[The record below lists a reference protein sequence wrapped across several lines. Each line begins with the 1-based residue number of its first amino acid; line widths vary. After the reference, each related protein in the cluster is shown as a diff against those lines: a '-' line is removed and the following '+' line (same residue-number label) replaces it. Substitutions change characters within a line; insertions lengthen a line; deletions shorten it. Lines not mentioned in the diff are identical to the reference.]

1 MKAGVE
7 TPTQI
12 HPGHQR
18 LHSGIT
24 RQKALCFLW
33 SQNRFPNNPLGSH
46 IFWIS
51 SPGACLSDQISTSAT
66 SRHTADFSPLFSPT
80 KSQTKPQQDP
90 PCLQAPTCHGP
101 SWTQQTP
108 SQICS
113 RTWQPPTLSLRN
125 ASGLRRCWVF
135 SPDAPHGK
143 TNKHTHLLTAP

>member
-1 MKAGVE
+1 MWRHQLKSTLATRDFTQALQGRKPCVSCE
-7 TPTQI
+7 VKTDFPTILLDLTSSELVHLELVYQTKSA
-12 HPGHQR
+12 HQ
-18 LHSGIT
+18 LQAAI
-24 RQKALCFLW
+24 QLI
-33 SQNRFPNNPLGSH
+33 FP
-46 IFWIS
+46 
-51 SPGACLSDQISTSAT
+51 
-66 SRHTADFSPLFSPT
+66 PLFSPT